1 MADINTLTAEARNQS
16 GKGTAR
22 AVRRAGRIPAIIYGN
37 NEEPVMITIENRVL
51 EQELGRRGFFIR
63 LLDLELNGTKHRVL
77 PRDAQFHPV
86 TDVPLHVDFL
96 RYSANRKITVEVPVH
111 FFNEDDSP
119 GLKSGGVLN
128 IVRHTI
134 EVSCIADQIPTNFD
148 IDLTGLEV
156 GDSMH
161 ASSLT
166 LPDGVELTITDRDF
180 TIATIAAPTIM
191 PVEEEE
197 EDLEV
202 EEGVEGEESV
212 EGAEGAE
219 GEAPAEGG
227 EGEKKGESG
236 T

>member
-51 EQELGRRGFFIR
+51 EQELGRSGFFIR

-236 T
+236 N